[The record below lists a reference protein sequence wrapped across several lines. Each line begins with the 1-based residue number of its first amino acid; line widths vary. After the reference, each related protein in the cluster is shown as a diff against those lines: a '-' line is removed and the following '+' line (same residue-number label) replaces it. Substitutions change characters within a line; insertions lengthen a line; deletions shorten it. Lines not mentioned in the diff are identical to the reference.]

1 MTKQYDEA
9 ATSCQSDGGDL
20 IRIDSAEKYAIF
32 QQFIT
37 SELSE
42 NQVHNKSCYFKK
54 KIHSIILSSLI
65 VD

>member
-9 ATSCQSDGGDL
+9 AISCQSDGGDL

-42 NQVHNKSCYFKK
+42 NQVHNKSCYFKNK
-54 KIHSIILSSLI
+54 STA
-65 VD
+65 